1 LREAYRKAMKS
12 PQLIKD
18 AKRQRVIIAPLS
30 AEEVKRIVEKQMQ
43 TPPEVVG
50 RYKKFIGLK

>member
-1 LREAYRKAMKS
+1 MKS